1 MNAEGVCS
9 AGFVHIS
16 SSLLS
21 GNLLNLSRD
30 LECLTEAGVGSF
42 HIDVVDGHFVPN
54 FAFGIEAIKQIATA
68 SKLPVSVHL
77 MIDNPENF
85 IDVVCVCKIESLI
98 IHGEEK
104 DDISLL
110 LGRIQEQGVKAGL
123 AINPESEVFD
133 IARYLPLVDLVL
145 IMGVHPGFG
154 GQALIP
160 STIEKIPQ
168 IRAIRPDVPIG
179 VDGGVNYKTAAL
191 LNREKPDI
199 LIAGSYLLNGSKPQ
213 SVEVLRE
220 KLKALCPAE

>member
-1 MNAEGVCS
+1 MCS
-9 AGFVHIS
+9 AGFVRIS

-42 HIDVVDGHFVPN
+42 HIDVMDGHFVPS

-77 MIDNPENF
+77 MVDNPENF
-85 IDVVCVCKIESLI
+85 IDVVCTCEIESLI
-98 IHGEEK
+98 IHGEGR
-104 DDISLL
+104 DNISPL
-110 LGRIQEQGVKAGL
+110 LGRIKEQGVKAGL
-123 AINPESEVFD
+123 AINPESEVSD

-160 STIEKIPQ
+160 LTIEKIPQ

-179 VDGGVNYKTAAL
+179 VDGGVNDKTAAL